1 MLHSTELHTCVWALA
16 VFTQHSFVD
25 KRETLKN
32 NILYIQVY
40 FEGVKKSNSKPI
52 LKQEFSLP
60 EGKQSFLKTCL
71 WQQI

>member
-1 MLHSTELHTCVWALA
+1 MLHSTELNTSVRALA

-25 KRETLKN
+25 KRETLNKKIKK

-60 EGKQSFLKTCL
+60 EGK
-71 WQQI
+71 